1 VETTN
6 INGVDYVKKEDV
18 VNAETNIA
26 MKYSSLRTL
35 ATALVDEIIE
45 EGKHEDFNSLTDMV
59 YTWLEH
65 GIDVTGRREWNVT
78 ATVTFDVELTVT
90 AANEDEASDTA
101 QTYLDNSV
109 RMEQAYSDDDVEFD
123 SSSHSSTDNIDV
135 QQT

>member
-18 VNAETNIA
+18 DNAEINFA
-26 MKYSSLRTL
+26 MKYSSLLTL
-35 ATALVDEIIE
+35 AKALVDELIE
-45 EGKHEDFNSLTDMV
+45 EGDHENLNALTDMA
-59 YTWLEH
+59 YTWLDH
-65 GIDVTGRREWNVT
+65 GIDVSGRREWNVT

-90 AANEDEASDTA
+90 AANEFAAAETA

-123 SSSHSSTDNIDV
+123 SSSHSSTDDIDV
-135 QQT
+135 QEA

>member
-18 VNAETNIA
+18 VSVETNLA

-35 ATALVDEIIE
+35 ATALVDELIE
-45 EGKHEDFNSLTDMV
+45 EGQHEELNSLTDMV

-90 AANEDEASDTA
+90 AANEDEASETA

-123 SSSHSSTDNIDV
+123 SSSHSSTDDIDV